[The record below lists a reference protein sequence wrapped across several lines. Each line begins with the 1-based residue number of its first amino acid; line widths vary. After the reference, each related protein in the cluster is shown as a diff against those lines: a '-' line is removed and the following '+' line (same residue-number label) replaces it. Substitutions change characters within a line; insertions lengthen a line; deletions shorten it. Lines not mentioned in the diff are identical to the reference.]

1 MQRLTYEGWSKTT
14 VTGWGTLTEGGA
26 LPEKL
31 QEVKVAPIN
40 DNVCDAALGA
50 GRIKDVMICAG
61 LLELS
66 SIVTPKYDISGPK
79 EGGRDSCQGDS
90 GGPLVTRDDR
100 PGFSLIGVVSFGDG
114 CARPDSYGV
123 YTEVSYYL
131 DWIAQQYGLSQV
143 V

>member
-1 MQRLTYEGWSKTT
+1 MYINLHAHTT
-14 VTGWGTLTEGGA
+14 VTCWGTLTKGGA

-31 QEVKVAPIN
+31 QKVKVSPIN

-61 LLELS
+61 QLELLY
-66 SIVTPKYDISGPK
+66 IVTLTSDILGPK
-79 EGGRDSCQGDS
+79 EGGQDSCQGDS
-90 GGPLVTRDDR
+90 GGPLITRDER

-114 CARPDSYGV
+114 CAREDSYGV

-131 DWIAQQYGLSQV
+131 DWIAQQYGLSTV

>member
-1 MQRLTYEGWSKTT
+1 MCRSGETK
-14 VTGWGTLTEGGA
+14 A
-26 LPEKL
+26 L
-31 QEVKVAPIN
+31 
-40 DNVCDAALGA
+40 
-50 GRIKDVMICAG
+50 
-61 LLELS
+61 
-66 SIVTPKYDISGPK
+66 IVTQTLDILGPK

-123 YTEVSYYL
+123 YTEISYFL
-131 DWIAQQYGLSQV
+131 DWIAQQYGLSPV